1 MSSSTTNAADNDG
14 VSTQQQLLNADS
26 LISVSGGAIAS
37 GDQEHQQ
44 QTAREVFNE
53 KMTSDSVDHQ
63 KKYSVFPR
71 AAYLRVMDRLLTLQ
85 ASCTGPRW
93 IRKHP
98 KDQKLLERYAIMKVT
113 TGSGQDGAVLVKRGT
128 NREFVCMEVAFSNV
142 FVFS

>member
-14 VSTQQQLLNADS
+14 VSTQQQLLNADG
-26 LISVSGGAIAS
+26 LSGCAIAS
-37 GDQEHQQ
+37 GDHEHQQ

-113 TGSGQDGAVLVKRGT
+113 TGSGHDGAVLVKRGT

-142 FVFS
+142 FFLKFI